1 MLPRLQAAHLQN
13 FCPLMYHGEKNDHP
27 CRRMGGRMIIL
38 CGVDAL
44 PANGGVEHDGQNHR
58 NRPADGPRDPDAG
71 RAKRRAGE
79 QLRQRHAE
87 HQIGEHRVPEVLYE
101 VRAAL
106 PAAAGVPRAIRVC
119 ICASATSPRRGPS
132 PPRAVCIVKRKGHPL
147 SVAARE
153 LERRL
158 LAAGTRE

>member
-1 MLPRLQAAHLQN
+1 MQTHERP
-13 FCPLMYHGEKNDHP
+13 YDS
-27 CRRMGGRMIIL
+27 L

-44 PANGGVEHDGQNHR
+44 PVDGGVEHDGQRHGDG
-58 NRPADGPRDPDAG
+58 PSDGPRDPDAG
-71 RAKRRAGE
+71 RAEGHAGE
-79 QLRQRHAE
+79 QFRQRHTE

-101 VRAAL
+101 FRAAL

-153 LERRL
+153 LERML
-158 LAAGTRE
+158 LAAGMGE

>member
-1 MLPRLQAAHLQN
+1 MQTHERP
-13 FCPLMYHGEKNDHP
+13 YDS
-27 CRRMGGRMIIL
+27 L

-44 PANGGVEHDGQNHR
+44 PVDGGVEHDGQRHGDG
-58 NRPADGPRDPDAG
+58 PSDGPRDPDAG
-71 RAKRRAGE
+71 RAEGHAGE
-79 QLRQRHAE
+79 QFRQRHTE
-87 HQIGEHRVPEVLYE
+87 HEIGERRDPEVLYE
-101 VRAAL
+101 FRVAL
-106 PAAAGVPRAIRVC
+106 PVSARVPCAIRAC
-119 ICASATSPRRGPS
+119 ICASATIPRRGPS